1 MTTQEVLNHH
11 LESFG
16 KGDVDAILEDYTED
30 SVVITPTDT
39 LKGLDAIRAVFEA
52 LTTQMLPPGCD
63 FEMVKMEVIDEVAY
77 IIWNAESDTHKFTAG
92 TDTLIVKGGKIT
104 TQTFAAHIEEK

>member
-16 KGDVDAILEDYTED
+16 KGDVDELVSDFTEE

-39 LKGLDAIRAVFEA
+39 IKGLDAIRGLFEA
-52 LTTQMLPPGCD
+52 FTTDMLPPGCT
-63 FEMVKMEVIDEVAY
+63 FEMIKMDVSGDVAY
-77 IIWNAESDTHKFTAG
+77 VFWNAESDSHKFTAA
-92 TDTLIVKGGKIT
+92 TDTFVVKEGKILV
-104 TQTFAAHIEEK
+104 QTFAGLVEEK

>member
-1 MTTQEVLNHH
+1 MTAQEILNHH

-16 KGDVDAILEDYTED
+16 KGDVDAILEDYTEE

-39 LKGLDAIRAVFEA
+39 LKGLDAIRALFEA

-63 FEMVKMEVIDEVAY
+63 FEMLKMEVIEEVAY
-77 IIWNAESDTHKFTAG
+77 VFWNAESGTHKFTAA
-92 TDTLIVKGGKIT
+92 TDTLVVTDGKIA